1 MNPFEQLLAAIA
13 PRAALRRQAAR
24 LQLDQMRRYD
34 AAARGRRTDSWV
46 TQGSSADAAT
56 ARGFGVMRDRA
67 RDLVRNNPYAR
78 KAVESWVTNLIGSG
92 WSFKAKQTRKNGK
105 QGERVTELMRA
116 WMADPRQCDY
126 EGLLNF
132 DGLMAQAVRCW
143 KESGEVLI
151 RMRTPTRATI
161 KRLGLTIPLQLQV
174 MEGDWIDEHHD
185 TVGTETGAGFTKR
198 GIVYDAEG
206 RREGFWIY
214 NYHPGEGAVQA
225 TSIVSNT
232 VPAGQII
239 HLFTPERPGMT
250 RGVSCLS
257 PVMVRLKD
265 LGDLLDAR
273 LMKEKIAACMSVA
286 ITDLDGIGDQKSTVG
301 DRIEPGAVVRL
312 GPGQDI
318 RTISPPGAGEL
329 NQVIKTYLL
338 EIAAGVGITYEELT
352 GDYSGGSYT
361 QGRLGWIGFQRRL
374 ASDTWQVLAPLLF
387 DRIWEWWSAQAS
399 AVGVATEGLMADW
412 TPPRREL
419 YDPQSETSSTLSR
432 VRAGLLPPQEAI
444 RLDGYEPDEVLKLYS
459 EWNAQLDAAGVVLDS
474 DPRKVSAAGLT
485 QARPVGSA
493 LPPTGEPPTEPAPPP
508 APAGRPPA
516 GSP

>member
-34 AAARGRRTDSWV
+34 AAARGRRTDAWM

-92 WSFKAKQTRKNGK
+92 WSFKAKQARKNGK

-126 EGLLNF
+126 HGLLNF
-132 DGLMAQAVRCW
+132 DGLVAQAVRCW

-151 RMRTPTRATI
+151 RMRTPSAATM

-174 MEGDWIDEHHD
+174 MEGDWIDENND
-185 TVGTETGAGFTKR
+185 TVGTSTGAGFTKR
-198 GIVYDAEG
+198 GIVYDSEG
-206 RREGFWIY
+206 RREAFWIY
-214 NYHPGEGAVQA
+214 NYHPGEGAVQV
-225 TSIVSNT
+225 TSTVANK
-232 VPAGQII
+232 VPAEQII

-301 DRIEPGAVVRL
+301 ERIEPGAVVRL

-374 ASDTWQVLAPLLF
+374 ASDTWQVLEPLLF
-387 DRIWEWWSAQAS
+387 DRVAEWAFNAMG
-399 AVGVATEGLMADW
+399 AMGIATDGLTPDW

-419 YDPQSETSSTLSR
+419 YDPQSETTSTLNR
-432 VRAGLLPPQEAI
+432 MRAGLLPPQEAI
-444 RLDGYEPDEVLKLYS
+444 RLDGYEPDEVLKLYAD
-459 EWNAQLDAAGVVLDS
+459 WNQQLDAAGVVLDS

-485 QARPVGSA
+485 QARPSGSA

>member
-1 MNPFEQLLAAIA
+1 MNPIEQLLAAIA

-24 LQLDQMRRYD
+24 IQLEQMRRYD
-34 AAARGRRTDSWV
+34 GAARGRRTDAWV

-92 WSFKAKQTRKNGK
+92 WSFKAKQARRNGR
-105 QGERVTELMRA
+105 QGERVTEAMRA

-126 EGLLNF
+126 HGLLAF
-132 DGLMAQAVRCW
+132 DGLMAQAVRTW

-151 RMRTPTRATI
+151 RMRTPSQATI
-161 KRLGLTIPLQLQV
+161 RRLGLTIPLQLQV
-174 MEGDWIDEHHD
+174 MEGDWIDETQD
-185 TVGTETGAGFTKR
+185 TPGVTGQGWTKR
-198 GIVYDAEG
+198 GIVYDSEG
-206 RREGFWIY
+206 RRDRYWIY
-214 NYHPGEGAVQA
+214 NYHPGESAVQA

-232 VPAGQII
+232 VPADEII

-250 RGVSCLS
+250 RGVSCLA

-273 LMKEKIAACMSVA
+273 LMKEKVAACLSAAVV
-286 ITDLDGIGDQKSTVG
+286 DLDGTSDQKATIGD
-301 DRIEPGAVVRL
+301 RLEPGAVVRL

-318 RTISPPGAGEL
+318 RTINPPGAGEIDR
-329 NQVIKTYLL
+329 VIKTYLL
-338 EIAAGVGITYEELT
+338 EIAAGIGITYEELT
-352 GDYSGGSYT
+352 GDYSGGSFT
-361 QGRLGWIGFQRRL
+361 QGRMGWIGFQRRL
-374 ASDTWQVLAPLLF
+374 QSDTWQVLAPMVF
-387 DRIWEWWSAQAS
+387 DRIWEWWAAKAS
-399 AVGVATEGLMADW
+399 TVGVATDGLSADW

-419 YDPQSETSSTLSR
+419 YDPQSETSSTISR

-444 RLDGYEPDEVLKLYS
+444 RADGYEPDEVLRQLQ
-459 EWNAQLDAAGVVLDS
+459 EWNGLLDAAGIVLDT

-485 QARPVGSA
+485 QARPLGSTM
-493 LPPTGEPPTEPAPPP
+493 PPTGEPPAEAEQPP
-508 APAGRPPA
+508 ALAAPRTPAA
-516 GSP
+516 G

>member
-1 MNPFEQLLAAIA
+1 MNPFDQFLAAIA

-24 LQLDQMRRYD
+24 LQLEQMRRYD
-34 AAARGRRTDSWV
+34 AAARGRRTDGWV

-78 KAVESWVTNLIGSG
+78 KAIESWVTNLIGSG
-92 WSFKAKQTRKNGK
+92 WSFKAKQARRNGR

-126 EGLLNF
+126 HGLQNF
-132 DGLMAQAVRCW
+132 DGLVAQAVRCW
-143 KESGEVLI
+143 KESGEVLV
-151 RMRTPTRATI
+151 RMRRPSAATMR
-161 KRLGLTIPLQLQV
+161 RLGLTIPLQLQV
-174 MEGDWIDEHHD
+174 MEGDWIDESQD
-185 TVGTETGAGFTKR
+185 TVGTETGSGFTKR
-198 GIVYDAEG
+198 GIVYDEEG
-206 RREGFWIY
+206 RRDRFWIY

-225 TSIVSNT
+225 VSQVANT
-232 VPAGQII
+232 VPAEEII
-239 HLFTPERPGMT
+239 HLFTPERPGMS

-273 LMKEKIAACMSVA
+273 LMSQKIAACMSVA
-286 ITDLDGIGDQKSTVG
+286 ITDLDGMSDKKPTIGEK
-301 DRIEPGAVVRL
+301 IEPGAVVRL

-318 RTISPPGAGEL
+318 RSITPPGAGEI
-329 NQVIKTYLL
+329 NQVVKTYLL

-352 GDYSGGSYT
+352 GDYSGGSFT
-361 QGRLGWIGFQRRL
+361 QGRMGWIGFQRRL
-374 ASDTWQVLAPLLF
+374 QSETWQVLAPMLF
-387 DRIWEWWSAQAS
+387 DRIAGWAFDAMS
-399 AVGVATEGLMADW
+399 AVGIATDGLSADW
-412 TPPRREL
+412 TPPKREL

-444 RLDGYEPDEVLKLYS
+444 RLDGYEPDEVLKLYA
-459 EWNAQLDAAGVVLDS
+459 EWNQQLDAAGVVLDS

-508 APAGRPPA
+508 APAAARPPA
-516 GSP
+516 G

>member
-1 MNPFEQLLAAIA
+1 MNPFEQLLATIA
-13 PRAALRRQAAR
+13 PRMALRRQAAR

-34 AAARGRRTDSWV
+34 AAARGRRTDNWI

-56 ARGFGVMRDRA
+56 ARGFGVQRDRA

-92 WSFKAKQTRKNGK
+92 WSFKAKQARRNGR

-116 WMADPRQCDY
+116 WMADPQQCDY
-126 EGLLNF
+126 YGLLNF
-132 DGLMAQAVRCW
+132 DGLMAQVVRCW

-151 RMRTPTRATI
+151 RMRTPSEATMR
-161 KRLGLTIPLQLQV
+161 RLGLVVPLQLQV
-174 MEGDWIDEHHD
+174 MECDWIDESHD
-185 TVGTETGAGFTKR
+185 TVGTNANASWTKR
-198 GIVYDAEG
+198 GIAYDSEG
-206 RREGFWIY
+206 RREAYWIY

-225 TSIVSNT
+225 TTIVSNT
-232 VPAGQII
+232 VPASQII

-250 RGVSCLS
+250 RGVSCLA

-273 LMKEKIAACMSVA
+273 LMKEKVAACLAAAVV
-286 ITDLDGIGDQKSTVG
+286 DLDGTSDQKSTIG
-301 DRIEPGAVVRL
+301 DRIEPGGIVRL

-318 RTISPPGAGEL
+318 RTINPPSAGEIDR
-329 NQVIKTYLL
+329 VIKTYLL
-338 EIAAGVGITYEELT
+338 EIAAGIGITYEELT

-361 QGRLGWIGFQRRL
+361 QGRMGWISFQRRL
-374 ASDTWQVLAPLLF
+374 QSDTWQILAPTVF
-387 DRIWEWWSAQAS
+387 DRIWSWWASQAS
-399 AVGVATEGLMADW
+399 TVGIPTDGLSADW

-419 YDPQSETSSTLSR
+419 YDPQSETSSALSR
-432 VRAGLLPPQEAI
+432 MRAGLLPPQEAI
-444 RLDGYEPDEVLKLYS
+444 RLDGYEPDEVLRLYS
-459 EWNAQLDAAGVVLDS
+459 EWNQQLDAAGVVLDS

-493 LPPTGEPPTEPAPPP
+493 MPPTGEPPLEAEPPP
-508 APAGRPPA
+508 APAAPRAPSA
-516 GSP
+516 G